1 MAAKSQGGFWCIPCN
16 YRFRISSTCNCG
28 FHLQQSSE
36 KYLKA
41 FLEYHEIR
49 FARTHDIEYLLKL
62 CAQISPEFN
71 TLTAAKLTDFAVDL
85 RYPGFMHEPSENEL
99 KEALDA
105 SLQIQKLVLSL
116 MVFWIILPAVSQ
128 YGMNQS
134 A

>member
-1 MAAKSQGGFWCIPCN
+1 MNEEKKEYIKQWLKKAREDFDA
-16 YRFRISSTCNCG
+16 YRVIIDSEYPLYAIAG

-71 TLTAAKLTDFAVDL
+71 PLTAAKLTDFAVDL
-85 RYPGFMHEPSENEL
+85 RYPGFMHEPSEKEL

-105 SLQIQKLVLSL
+105 SLQIQKLVVSL
-116 MVFWIILPAVSQ
+116 IVF
-128 YGMNQS
+128 
-134 A
+134 

>member
-1 MAAKSQGGFWCIPCN
+1 MNNEKKVYIRQWIHKARDDFDA
-16 YRFRISSTCNCG
+16 YRVIMDSDTPLYAIAG

-62 CAQISPEFN
+62 CAQINPEF
-71 TLTAAKLTDFAVDL
+71 TSLTAGKLTDFAVDL
-85 RYPGFMHEPSENEL
+85 RYPGFMHEPSEEEL
-99 KEALDA
+99 KEAFNA

-116 MVFWIILPAVSQ
+116 VVL
-128 YGMNQS
+128 
-134 A
+134 

>member
-1 MAAKSQGGFWCIPCN
+1 MNEEKKEYIKQWLKKAKDDYDA
-16 YRFRISSTCNCG
+16 YRIIIDSEYPLHAIAG

-71 TLTAAKLTDFAVDL
+71 RLTAAKLTDFAVDL

-116 MVFWIILPAVSQ
+116 MVF
-128 YGMNQS
+128 
-134 A
+134 